1 MARDLDPIHLATAVL
16 GMAFADQETR
26 AILKVGCGEEAN
38 LILYVQRR
46 ELGLTPKRGRKA
58 DEYRLSTST
67 RQRNVHAK
75 PN

>member
-38 LILYVQRR
+38 LIF
-46 ELGLTPKRGRKA
+46 
-58 DEYRLSTST
+58 
-67 RQRNVHAK
+67 
-75 PN
+75 